1 MILGISIAV
10 IYRLITI
17 YGGLYLA
24 GRPERLRWEKPW
36 AAGLLGLLAAGAAA
50 FRLWHLSAAKFSVEE
65 MVITG
70 IYMGVLLMVFFKG
83 PLWHMAVQNF
93 IYWVNVLILEYCIL
107 CAASYYAGLRIRFY
121 NMHIYSDA
129 FSWSRMHGIL
139 YIAVAAVLIF
149 LVCLTWKRGM
159 AGSSRTYGLLSV
171 LLSFYGD
178 IRKRER
184 LVEMNYHTL
193 SSQYGALHE
202 MYREKRRQFHD
213 VRQHYII
220 LDGYI
225 RSGEVEAAQKY
236 VDALL
241 EDTQKNGMKAYT
253 GIQVIDF
260 ILNYKLSGIE
270 EKAIET
276 QMIFDVSFA
285 PVKDIDLCII
295 LGNLLDN
302 ALEAAGEAPRG
313 QGWIWLSIKTK
324 GNIFILEIKN
334 SCCETRKKK
343 GGRYETTKPDKTE
356 HGLGLDNVKKIV
368 DAYDGLLEI
377 QSSGREFY
385 VAVTL
390 FYKE

>member
-1 MILGISIAV
+1 
-10 IYRLITI
+10 
-17 YGGLYLA
+17 
-24 GRPERLRWEKPW
+24 
-36 AAGLLGLLAAGAAA
+36 
-50 FRLWHLSAAKFSVEE
+50 
-65 MVITG
+65 
-70 IYMGVLLMVFFKG
+70 
-83 PLWHMAVQNF
+83 
-93 IYWVNVLILEYCIL
+93 
-107 CAASYYAGLRIRFY
+107 
-121 NMHIYSDA
+121 
-129 FSWSRMHGIL
+129 
-139 YIAVAAVLIF
+139 
-149 LVCLTWKRGM
+149 M
-159 AGSSRTYGLLSV
+159 AGSSRTYGLLLLLGLGEGLLFDRVIYSSRYMNFVPDKVYILSLEILLAAILVFGLLSV

-276 QMIFDVSFA
+276 QMVFDVSFA

-302 ALEAAGEAPRG
+302 ALEAAGEVPRG

>member
-1 MILGISIAV
+1 
-10 IYRLITI
+10 
-17 YGGLYLA
+17 
-24 GRPERLRWEKPW
+24 
-36 AAGLLGLLAAGAAA
+36 
-50 FRLWHLSAAKFSVEE
+50 

-159 AGSSRTYGLLSV
+159 AGSSRTYGLLLVFGLLSV

-225 RSGEVEAAQKY
+225 RSGEVEVAQKY
-236 VDALL
+236 
-241 EDTQKNGMKAYT
+241 
-253 GIQVIDF
+253 
-260 ILNYKLSGIE
+260 
-270 EKAIET
+270 
-276 QMIFDVSFA
+276 
-285 PVKDIDLCII
+285 
-295 LGNLLDN
+295 
-302 ALEAAGEAPRG
+302 
-313 QGWIWLSIKTK
+313 
-324 GNIFILEIKN
+324 
-334 SCCETRKKK
+334 
-343 GGRYETTKPDKTE
+343 
-356 HGLGLDNVKKIV
+356 V

>member
-1 MILGISIAV
+1 
-10 IYRLITI
+10 
-17 YGGLYLA
+17 
-24 GRPERLRWEKPW
+24 
-36 AAGLLGLLAAGAAA
+36 
-50 FRLWHLSAAKFSVEE
+50 
-65 MVITG
+65 
-70 IYMGVLLMVFFKG
+70 
-83 PLWHMAVQNF
+83 
-93 IYWVNVLILEYCIL
+93 
-107 CAASYYAGLRIRFY
+107 
-121 NMHIYSDA
+121 
-129 FSWSRMHGIL
+129 MHGIL

-159 AGSSRTYGLLSV
+159 AGSSRTYGFLLVFGLLSV

-236 VDALL
+236 VDA
-241 EDTQKNGMKAYT
+241 
-253 GIQVIDF
+253 
-260 ILNYKLSGIE
+260 
-270 EKAIET
+270 
-276 QMIFDVSFA
+276 
-285 PVKDIDLCII
+285 
-295 LGNLLDN
+295 
-302 ALEAAGEAPRG
+302 
-313 QGWIWLSIKTK
+313 
-324 GNIFILEIKN
+324 
-334 SCCETRKKK
+334 
-343 GGRYETTKPDKTE
+343 
-356 HGLGLDNVKKIV
+356 
-368 DAYDGLLEI
+368 YDGLLEI